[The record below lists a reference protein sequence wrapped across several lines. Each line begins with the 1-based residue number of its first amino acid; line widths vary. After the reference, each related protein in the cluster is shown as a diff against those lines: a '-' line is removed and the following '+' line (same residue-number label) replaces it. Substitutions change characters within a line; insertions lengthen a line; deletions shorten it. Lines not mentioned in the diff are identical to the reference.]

1 MRYARHSHERAAKNW
16 LAAPAA
22 VLFTCAFL
30 APLAVIVAYS
40 FGEPQPFGARVPVS
54 LARLSFDNYA
64 RVFDETYL
72 RLLWRT
78 MVVAGLGTLACFLL
92 GFPIAY
98 TLATRVRDAHKP
110 VWLAM
115 VVLPFWTSFLLRTF
129 AWRIVL
135 ASSGPLSTTLL
146 ALGWLDTPLDVLD
159 SAFAVQVG
167 VVYNYLPLMILP
179 LVVSLDRV
187 DPRLREASRDL
198 GAGAWST
205 LWHITLPLARPGIV
219 SGCLLVFI
227 PLAGEYVTPAILGGA
242 RGMMA
247 GSLVASQFL
256 EARNWALGAAQ
267 AVVLVVAILAVA
279 SLPSLAAV
287 VGRDARSQDAAS
299 REVQR
304 WGS

>member
-1 MRYARHSHERAAKNW
+1 MKGARHSHTRAAKNW

-22 VLFTCAFL
+22 GLFVLAFL
-30 APLAVIVAYS
+30 VPLAVIVAYS
-40 FGEPQPFGARVPVS
+40 FGESQPFGARLPVS
-54 LARLSFDNYA
+54 FARLSFDNYA
-64 RVFDETYL
+64 HVFDETYV
-72 RLLWRT
+72 RLLLRT
-78 MVVAGLGTLACFLL
+78 MVVAGVGTLACLVL

-98 TLATRVRDAHKP
+98 TLATRVRDARKP
-110 VWLAM
+110 MWLAI

-135 ASSGPLSTTLL
+135 AANGPLSTTLR
-146 ALGWLDTPLDVLD
+146 ALGWLDAPLDVLD
-159 SAFAVQVG
+159 STLAVQVG

-179 LVVSLDRV
+179 LFVALDRV

-198 GAGAWST
+198 GAGAWPT
-205 LWHITLPLARPGIV
+205 LWRITMPLARPGIV

-256 EARNWALGAAQ
+256 EARNWAVGAAQ
-267 AVVLVVAILAVA
+267 AVVLVIAILSVA
-279 SLPSLAAV
+279 SLPSLAALI
-287 VGRDARSQDAAS
+287 GRHAKDRDATPREMRSPES
-299 REVQR
+299 
-304 WGS
+304 